1 MQHLE
6 QLLPLAALLH
16 GGFFFYVTLVLTRDF
31 GFCGVIRGAT
41 PFSRL
46 SRQAKNTGDLFECV
60 VCDLLY
66 EPKFPGELVKLF
78 IRIAKI
84 ICILKFPIFIIK
96 IPICT

>member
-16 GGFFFYVTLVLTRDF
+16 GGWFFSCHTSFDT
-31 GFCGVIRGAT
+31 GFIRGLIRGLIRVAT

-46 SRQAKNTGDLFECV
+46 SRQAKNTGDLFERV

-66 EPKFPGELVKLF
+66 EPKSPRDWLSYLLGLQRLF
-78 IRIAKI
+78 V
-84 ICILKFPIFIIK
+84 F
-96 IPICT
+96 